1 MTSLTDRS
9 GDDHP
14 VPGDEAPGGERIVP
28 AGGSMVPDENLV
40 VLDRDQA
47 VPADDQAAPG
57 DDPLVLDEDM
67 VVLEGQI
74 VPAEDPVV
82 PDQDSAVPDQDPV
95 VSAEDPVVPDQ
106 DSAVPDQDQTTLES
120 AAPDGADAVAGPQP
134 GADRG
139 SVPGSNGVR
148 EDGSASARWPAI
160 QSMFVDDPRASVELA
175 AGLTDDSVQA
185 LMATVKERQQALL
198 SAWQGN
204 GTGTEELRTALQA
217 YRAFWNR
224 VDTFSRDA

>member
-74 VPAEDPVV
+74 VP
-82 PDQDSAVPDQDPV
+82 
-95 VSAEDPVVPDQ
+95 AEDPVVPDQ

>member
-74 VPAEDPVV
+74 VPAEDP
-82 PDQDSAVPDQDPV
+82 AVP
-95 VSAEDPVVPDQ
+95 AQ